1 MDADGDGAVSL
12 DEFRSICRG
21 DIPMLDDELK
31 EFMEGVVSDWSDFW
45 PTSALG
51 RCSFMSLL

>member
-45 PTSALG
+45 PPWQLLDAL
-51 RCSFMSLL
+51 